1 VGSRVNRTCQ
11 QPTNAEPRVA
21 RLFRRASRF
30 SYSLAIG
37 SVSSRKP
44 SQNRAALDTIIDS
57 RAQHLRWISIHAA
70 LSVGALTKDRRGSC
84 QYLSRPKQRQRKKC
98 EPKKRRETRSV
109 HLGPVGSKRRLIS
122 RTVQERACF
131 GGPITC
137 FATPT
142 LRSYSERTANEHTR
156 GDRRRLSIMG
166 SSRAA
171 KRSSASPTYRTTQ
184 CQGKTCRER
193 CPAMTACN
201 HLQQACKFVRCG
213 QVGALKSTR
222 ADQNQ
227 NETVGASC
235 RSNV

>member
-1 VGSRVNRTCQ
+1 MCVVS
-11 QPTNAEPRVA
+11 
-21 RLFRRASRF
+21 
-30 SYSLAIG
+30 IG
-37 SVSSRKP
+37 
-44 SQNRAALDTIIDS
+44 
-57 RAQHLRWISIHAA
+57 
-70 LSVGALTKDRRGSC
+70 
-84 QYLSRPKQRQRKKC
+84 KQRQRKKC
-98 EPKKRRETRSV
+98 EPKKRRVTRSV

-122 RTVQERACF
+122 RTVQERACS

-184 CQGKTCRER
+184 CQGKTCRDP

-201 HLQQACKFVRCG
+201 QQQACKFVRCG
-213 QVGALKSTR
+213 QEVGALKSTR
-222 ADQNQ
+222 ADK
-227 NETVGASC
+227 NETVGASY